1 VEYSENQRKGVTS
14 KGSSRLGAFS
24 LVVFPRRRCAVFPKS
39 LPLNGAV
46 LDPREMKSPVVVVL
60 CIICVGSGAVY
71 YMCG

>member
-1 VEYSENQRKGVTS
+1 MEYSENQRKGVTS

-71 YMCG
+71 YMYG